1 MPSSLTQIRVLELE
15 PLQDPV
21 LGLLCLL
28 SEPRDCARGSAPAVE
43 PTEQAGAAA
52 EQEEAQVEGEVVVVV
67 AAAAAVGEEV
77 AAAEAAAA
85 PGTRLDGSFTS
96 RKEQSSST
104 RRENWT

>member
-15 PLQDPV
+15 PLLDPV

-28 SEPRDCARGSAPAVE
+28 SEPRDCARGLAPAAE
-43 PTEQAGAAA
+43 PTEPGGALA
-52 EQEEAQVEGEVVVVV
+52 EREEAQVEGEVEEV
-67 AAAAAVGEEV
+67 AAVEEEV

-85 PGTRLDGSFTS
+85 LGTRLDGSFTS

-104 RRENWT
+104 RREN